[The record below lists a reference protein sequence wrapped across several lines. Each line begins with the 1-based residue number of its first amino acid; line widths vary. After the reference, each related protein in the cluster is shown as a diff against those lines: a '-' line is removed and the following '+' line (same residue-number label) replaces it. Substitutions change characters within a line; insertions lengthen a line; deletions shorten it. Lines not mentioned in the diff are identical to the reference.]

1 MPAPAANPLPYTLS
15 LPARQS
21 AALVFGSPHS
31 GADYP
36 RAFVEASILDEIAL
50 RSSEDAY
57 VDRMLTG
64 VAEHGAPLL
73 AARYPRAYVDLN
85 RAETELDPAVIQDLG
100 RGVPRGARVAAGLG
114 VIPRVVSGG
123 RAIYRG
129 KMPLAEAQARLEA
142 IWRPYHDRLAALLDE
157 THAQFGRAVLIDV
170 HSMPGEALSGMG
182 AARPEIVLG
191 DRHGKAASPAVSAA
205 VAEAFRLEG
214 FRVALNA
221 PFAGAFISERYG
233 QPKVQRHVVQVEI
246 DRSLYMEEASLR
258 PRADFAQFVR
268 RIDRVAA
275 RLCRAAMP
283 GQQLAAE

>member
-1 MPAPAANPLPYTLS
+1 MPAPAANLLPYTLS
-15 LPARQS
+15 LPTRQS

-36 RAFVEASILDEIAL
+36 RVFTEASVLDEIAL

-57 VDRMLTG
+57 VDRLLAG

-85 RAETELDPAVIQDLG
+85 RAETELDPAVIHGLG
-100 RGVPRGARVAAGLG
+100 RGVRSARVAAGLG

-129 KMPLAEAQARLEA
+129 KMPLAEAEARIAA
-142 IWRPYHDRLAALLDE
+142 IWRPYHARLDRLLAE
-157 THAQFGRAVLIDV
+157 TRAQFGRAVLIDV
-170 HSMPGEALSGMG
+170 HSMPSEALSGLG

-191 DRHGKAASPAVSAA
+191 DRHGKAASPAVTAA
-205 VAEAFRLEG
+205 VAEAFRQEG

-233 QPKVQRHVVQVEI
+233 LPEANRHVVQVEI

-258 PRADFAQFVR
+258 PRADFAQFVH

-275 RLCRAAMP
+275 RLCRAATP